1 MTTVKEV
8 YKSQIEMAAVRLV
21 KEAPIMSKTPI
32 SNPEDAVMVLGEY
45 LCQMDREVIC
55 IINLRTDGVP
65 INCSICSMGSIDQ
78 AVSHPREIMKTA
90 ILSNAS
96 GIIMMHNH
104 PSSNLNPSKEDT
116 MITDRM
122 ATVCE
127 ILGIPLMDH
136 IIVGG
141 DNSNYFSFKEK
152 EILPMKAVKLQED
165 YTKLNIDAP
174 TVAED
179 HVINKS
185 NRRRERIALAEM
197 SGFFV

>member
-32 SNPEDAVMVLGEY
+32 SNPEDAVRVLGEY

-90 ILSNAS
+90 ILSNAA

-152 EILPMKAVKLQED
+152 EILPMKAVKLQGD

-174 TVAED
+174 TIAED
-179 HVINKS
+179 HVTIKS
-185 NRRRERIALAEM
+185 KRRR
-197 SGFFV
+197 

>member
-32 SNPEDAVMVLGEY
+32 GNPEDAVRVLGEY

-136 IIVGG
+136 IIG
-141 DNSNYFSFKEK
+141 NCE
-152 EILPMKAVKLQED
+152 
-165 YTKLNIDAP
+165 T
-174 TVAED
+174 
-179 HVINKS
+179 
-185 NRRRERIALAEM
+185 R
-197 SGFFV
+197 